1 MFTKN
6 DEELLEFDSTI
17 VYEMIRLDITEFK
30 IVPTKDLINETYLN
44 AQFDAKLL
52 SLIKEELSK
61 RKINFD
67 KNQKRLDYFVYK
79 YFDIFKKV
87 TEKPITIELPFEY
100 QIITPGYDNDIGTD
114 DDIKNIIPGIYAPQ
128 RQFIDR

>member
-1 MFTKN
+1 M
-6 DEELLEFDSTI
+6 
-17 VYEMIRLDITEFK
+17 
-30 IVPTKDLINETYLN
+30 LN
-44 AQFDAKLL
+44 FDAKLL